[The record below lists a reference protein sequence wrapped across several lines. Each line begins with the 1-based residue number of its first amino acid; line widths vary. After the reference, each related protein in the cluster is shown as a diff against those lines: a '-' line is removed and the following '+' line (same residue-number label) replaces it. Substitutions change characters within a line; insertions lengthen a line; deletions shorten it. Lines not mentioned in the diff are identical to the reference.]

1 MKIKVGLA
9 SCSIAAGAQKVY
21 DALSS
26 LAAEDVQICKA
37 GCLGLCYLEP
47 LIEVYDDEGKRF
59 LYGNVTEKTAAEIYN
74 SHAQFSREISK
85 YLVSNGFSRQER
97 LILAR
102 CGEIDP
108 ESLDEAMALGAY
120 EGLKNAL
127 AMTPDEVIET
137 MKASGLRGRGGAGFP
152 TGVKWS
158 LARAS
163 KGDEK
168 FVICN
173 ADEGDPGAFMDR
185 SILESDP
192 HAVIE
197 GLAIAGFAVGAGR
210 GIIYVRAEYP
220 LAVKRLGAAIK
231 QAAEN
236 GILGKDIFDSGF
248 DFTIEIKQGAGAFV
262 CGEETAMIASIEGGR
277 GMPRIRPPYPAERG
291 LFGKPSNINNV
302 ETLAA
307 AAFVMNNGAAAY
319 AAHGTDESAGT
330 KVFALAGKVQN
341 GGLYEVPFGMTV
353 RDLIF
358 EVGGGV
364 RGGKGFK
371 AVQMGGPSGGCLPEE
386 KLDTEIGYAAL
397 SQTGAIVGSGGVIVL
412 DETSCMVD
420 LAKYFLAFTQD
431 ESCGKCTF
439 CRIGTTRMLEIL
451 TRITN
456 GEGEA
461 DDVQRLEEL
470 AMQVKENALCGLGQT
485 APNPV
490 LTTIKYFKNEYYEH
504 IYQKKCSACAC
515 TSLINYS
522 IDEEKCTG
530 CTACSRACPAGA
542 ITGAMKEKHIIDTEK
557 CTKCGTCLDR
567 CRFGAILVQ

>member
-1 MKIKVGLA
+1 LKIKVGLA